1 MEALWFWL
9 VSVMVA
15 IYAVMDGFDFGAGIL
30 HPFVARTDSERR
42 QVLGAIGP
50 WWDGNEVWL
59 LAGSGCLF
67 LAFPKVLAAGFSGF
81 YLALFMVVWT
91 FTMRAVSI
99 EFRSHLPDGMW
110 RAFWD
115 RGFTVA
121 SVLLPVLLGAALGNV
136 VRGVPIDAT
145 GFFNIPLFT
154 DFSTSNPV
162 GILDWYTVLMGVFV
176 LVTIANHGA
185 LFLTWKTE
193 GPVHDRAR
201 KLALPLSVLTAV
213 LGGVATLATAKVNPD
228 IYANLP
234 HTPPAWVGML
244 VFLAGLGL
252 RLPGNAQIQ
261 HRSRVEP
268 DRVQRRHQQRG
279 PPRRHQ
285 VVGLRL
291 PHRRHLF
298 RDPFPP
304 PPRQGQGAI
313 SRQRR
318 VLDLYVP
325 VARQRGWRGESVS
338 QIRRTSNDCQSD
350 WLTGSSKRELVE
362 VASNHDGQGS
372 MHRRRRLERDRDEV
386 AEALDRHREGR
397 RGSKLAVGVDG
408 HQSVTEIGGRF
419 LRPAPG
425 VLVNNRHRQR
435 ADHG

>member
-252 RLPGNAQIQ
+252 MFWGQLRGREVLAFVGSAAFILGMLAATAACVFPVMLKSSIAPAWSLTAYNAAT
-261 HRSRVEP
+261 SNE
-268 DRVQRRHQQRG
+268 
-279 PPRRHQ
+279 
-285 VVGLRL
+285 GLRAGIKWWVFAF
-291 PHRRHLF
+291 PIAVTYFVILF
-298 RDPFPP
+298 R
-304 PPRQGQGAI
+304 
-313 SRQRR
+313 
-318 VLDLYVP
+318 LH
-325 VARQRGWRGESVS
+325 RGKVKAPSPDS
-338 QIRRTSNDCQSD
+338 
-350 WLTGSSKRELVE
+350 
-362 VASNHDGQGS
+362 
-372 MHRRRRLERDRDEV
+372 
-386 AEALDRHREGR
+386 EGY
-397 RGSKLAVGVDG
+397 
-408 HQSVTEIGGRF
+408 
-419 LRPAPG
+419 
-425 VLVNNRHRQR
+425 
-435 ADHG
+435 